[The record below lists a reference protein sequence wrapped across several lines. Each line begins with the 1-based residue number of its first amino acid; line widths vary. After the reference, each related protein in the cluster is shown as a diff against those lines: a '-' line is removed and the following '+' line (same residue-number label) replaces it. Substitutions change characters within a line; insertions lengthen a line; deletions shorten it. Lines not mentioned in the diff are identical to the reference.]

1 MKLQLITLNG
11 SKFNDDIY
19 EVTLPTTSGV
29 ISVFPGHQPLVTLL
43 KTGVLAVR
51 RNKGDS
57 DNELDYYATH
67 GGVAEV
73 NGEHIKVLV
82 DEADHSEDIA
92 EAEAQKALE
101 RAEAMKASAKDQ
113 MEIDKAQAMIDR
125 YATRIKV
132 AGLRRRH
139 RER

>member
-11 SKFNDDIY
+11 SKFDDDIY
-19 EVTLPTTSGV
+19 EITLPTTSGV

-51 RNKGDS
+51 RRKNDA
-57 DNELDYYATH
+57 DNELDYFATH
-67 GGVAEV
+67 GGVAEI
-73 NGEHIKVLV
+73 NGQQVRVLV
-82 DEADHSEDIA
+82 DEADRSEDIA

-101 RAEAMKASAKDQ
+101 RAKALRASAKDQ
-113 MEIDKAQAMIDR
+113 LEIDKAQAMIDR

>member
-1 MKLQLITLNG
+1 MNLQLITLGG
-11 SKFNDDIY
+11 SKFNDEVY
-19 EVTLPTTSGV
+19 EVTLPTTTGP

-43 KTGVLAVR
+43 KTGILTVR
-51 RNKGDS
+51 RHKDDGD
-57 DNELDYYATH
+57 DKLDSFATH
-67 GGVAEV
+67 GGVAEI
-73 NGEHIKVLV
+73 NGTHVKVLV
-82 DEADHSEDIA
+82 DEADHSEDII

-101 RAEAMKASAKDQ
+101 RAEALKASAHDQ

-139 RER
+139 RS